1 MQSPSTHVDAAVYAP
16 KRQFMSEMISMSRG
30 SWHDGP
36 TLAEIEQRHG
46 RSQEQIDMSLA
57 VILIVREELAR
68 RGKWPPLKGQ
78 YPSYGARATAH
89 RRPRILC
96 RDVNNP
102 ADGDR
107 K

>member
-30 SWHDGP
+30 SWHEGP
-36 TLAEIEQRHG
+36 TLAEIEQRLRADG

-78 YPSYGARATAH
+78 YPS
-89 RRPRILC
+89 
-96 RDVNNP
+96 
-102 ADGDR
+102 
-107 K
+107 